1 MIPMPPIRPILRR
14 LRAHLRRPLR
24 WLAVV
29 AALLAAV
36 SLVTLAGLVVAVRWV
51 PFDAKSLESPET
63 SSFLFDRNG
72 RPLRAF
78 LGTDEQWRVP
88 VHLDEVS
95 THVVNAIVAVEDKR
109 FFTHCGVDP
118 IAILRATLSNLR
130 GGRIVSG
137 ASTITMQVVGLSASR
152 ERTLGRKLR
161 QAFRALQVERVL
173 SKERILELYLT
184 YAPYGGNICGIE
196 AAAQRYFAKSAA
208 ALTLDEA
215 TLLAGIPQSPARLRP
230 DRFPKAALARRE
242 TVLARMRD
250 DGKISPSQ
258 YDRARART
266 PRVGSHDAPVL
277 APHFT
282 DLVHDTYPRMTRI
295 RTTLD
300 LEVQQR
306 AEALVADAVRAQS
319 GFGVTNGAAVVLHN
333 QTGEV
338 LAMVGSA
345 DYNAI
350 AIQGQVNGA
359 TSSRSPGSALKP
371 LLYALAFSEGAALT
385 ETRLLDVP
393 TYYGGYHPENFDHAC
408 QGLVSADKA
417 MAWSLNIPAIELLQ
431 ETGLTRAVN
440 FMRSAGLAT
449 LDKSAGEYGLS
460 LALGTCGVTLLDL
473 AGAYAML
480 ARGGDVVAPK
490 LLIEGTRISRPDKP
504 RPMNDAITLRSAS
517 TGSSRRRLLSPQAAG
532 FALRALADPTLRPP
546 EEVALSLKEMEGIAW
561 KTGTSSGFR
570 DAWTIAC
577 TRTHTTAVWLGN
589 FDGRPSPGV
598 TGARAAAPVALS
610 MAMWLQRHREA
621 RDRLWPPLPDGTT
634 RITVCALTG
643 APASLDCPTT
653 RTALAI
659 PDTPRFPV
667 PCRVHQRMSIDT
679 ASGEVLCPRC
689 AEGRTAREDV
699 FAVWPARVSQWFRDH
714 QMEENAPPRHFAGCA
729 TRSGLVAPRI
739 VSPSNGDAFLV
750 QPGRPP
756 EAQKIALRAV
766 APAAGLR
773 LYWFLDGKLIHAV
786 APGTDAFLILQP
798 GSHRLR
804 CADDLGR
811 ADEVAFNVTEE

>member
-1 MIPMPPIRPILRR
+1 MSIRLRAVLRR
-14 LRAHLRRPLR
+14 LLR
-24 WLAVV
+24 WSAV
-29 AALLAAV
+29 ASLLLAAV
-36 SLVTLAGLVVAVRWV
+36 CLIALLVLVAAVRWV

-109 FFTHCGVDP
+109 FFTHWGVDP
-118 IAILRATLSNLR
+118 VAILRASLSNLR
-130 GGRIVSG
+130 GGRIISG

-161 QAFRALQVERVL
+161 QAFRALQAERVL
-173 SKERILELYLT
+173 SKQRILELYLT

-196 AAAQRYFAKSAA
+196 AAAQRYFGKSAA

-230 DRFPKAALARRE
+230 DRFPKAALARRN
-242 TVLARMRD
+242 TVLIRMLED
-250 DGKISPSQ
+250 DKITLPE
-258 YDRARART
+258 YDRALTRH
-266 PRVGSHDAPVL
+266 PLVGSHDAPGL

-282 DLVHDTYPRMTRI
+282 DLVHEAYPRMTRI

-306 AEALVADAVRAQS
+306 AEALVAEAVRSNAA
-319 GFGVTNGAAVVLHN
+319 FGVTNGAAVVLQN
-333 QTGEV
+333 DTGEV

-345 DYNAI
+345 DYTAVST
-350 AIQGQVNGA
+350 QGQVNGA
-359 TSSRSPGSALKP
+359 TSPRSPGSALKP
-371 LLYALAFSEGAALT
+371 LLYALAFSEGAALPD
-385 ETRLLDVP
+385 TRLLDVP
-393 TYYGGYHPENFDHAC
+393 TFYGGYHPENFDHAC

-431 ETGLTRAVN
+431 STGLNRAVS
-440 FMRSAGLAT
+440 FMRNAGLAT
-449 LDKSAGEYGLS
+449 LDKPAGEYGLS

-480 ARGGDVVAPK
+480 ARGGDALAPK
-490 LLIEGTRISRPDKP
+490 VMIEGTRITRPEPARLTTQTMSIRSSSIASPP
-504 RPMNDAITLRSAS
+504 RH
-517 TGSSRRRLLSPQAAG
+517 LLSPQAAY
-532 FALRALADPTLRPP
+532 FALRALADATLRPP
-546 EEVALSLKEMEGIAW
+546 EEVALALKDMEGIAW

-589 FDGRPSPGV
+589 FDGRPSPGI
-598 TGARAAAPVALS
+598 TGARAAAPPALT
-610 MAMWLQRHREA
+610 MAVWLQNHRET
-621 RDRLWPPLPDGTT
+621 RDPRWPRNPGG
-634 RITVCALTG
+634 ITHINVCAVTG
-643 APASLDCPTT
+643 APSSPDCPTT
-653 RTALAI
+653 RSVMAI
-659 PDTPRFPV
+659 ANAARLPV
-667 PCRVHQRMSIDT
+667 SCRIHQRMSIDT
-679 ASGEVLCPRC
+679 ATSQVLCPRC
-689 AEGRTAREDV
+689 AEGHACEEKV

-714 QMEENAPPRHFAGCA
+714 QIEENAPPPHFSGCA
-729 TRSGLVAPRI
+729 TRAGLVAPRI
-739 VSPSNGDAFLV
+739 VSPTNGDAFLV
-750 QPGRPP
+750 QPGRPA

-766 APAAGLR
+766 APAAGSL
-773 LYWFLDGKLIHAV
+773 LYWFLDGQLIASV
-786 APGTDAFLILQP
+786 TPGTDAFLILQP

-811 ADEVAFNVTEE
+811 ADEVAFNVTAE

>member
-1 MIPMPPIRPILRR
+1 MIPLPPIRPMLLR

-24 WLAVV
+24 WLAV
-29 AALLAAV
+29 AALLLATL
-36 SLVTLAGLVVAVRWV
+36 SLVALVGLAAAVRWV

-109 FFTHCGVDP
+109 FFSHCGVDP

-161 QAFRALQVERVL
+161 QAFRALQVDRAMT
-173 SKERILELYLT
+173 KERILELYLT
-184 YAPYGGNICGIE
+184 YAPYGGNICGVE
-196 AAAQRYFAKSAA
+196 AAAQRYFGKSAA

-242 TVLARMRD
+242 TVLARMLQD
-250 DGKISPSQ
+250 EIISPTE
-258 YDRARART
+258 YERARART
-266 PRVGSHDAPVL
+266 PHVGSHDAPVS

-282 DLVHDTYPRMTRI
+282 DLVHDAYPRMTRI

-306 AEALVADAVRAQS
+306 AEALVADAVKAQAS
-319 GFGVTNGAAVVLHN
+319 FGVTNGAAVVLN
-333 QTGEV
+333 NETGEV

-345 DYNAI
+345 DYAAI

-359 TSSRSPGSALKP
+359 TSPRSPGSALKP
-371 LLYALAFSEGAALT
+371 LLYALAFSEGAALP

-393 TYYGGYHPENFDHAC
+393 TYYGGYHPENFDHEC

-449 LDKSAGEYGLS
+449 LDKPAGEYGLS

-480 ARGGDVVAPK
+480 ARGGDAIAPK
-490 LLIEGTRISRPDKP
+490 LIIDGTRISRAEEN
-504 RPMNDAITLRSAS
+504 RRVSSSVSLRSPAAP
-517 TGSSRRRLLSPQAAG
+517 RRLLAPPAAG

-598 TGARAAAPVALS
+598 TGARAAAPAALT
-610 MAMWLQRHREA
+610 MAMWLQSHRET
-621 RDRLWPPLPDGTT
+621 RDRLWPRLPDGTT
-634 RITVCALTG
+634 PITVCALTG
-643 APASLDCPTT
+643 SPSSPDCPTT

-659 PDTPRFPV
+659 ADTPRFPA

-689 AEGRTAREDV
+689 AEGHAAREEV

-714 QMEENAPPRHFAGCA
+714 QIEENAPPRHFAGCA

-739 VSPSNGDAFLV
+739 VSPSNGDAFIV
-750 QPGRPP
+750 QPERPA

-773 LYWFLDGKLIHAV
+773 LYWFLDGKLIQAV
-786 APGTDAFLILQP
+786 APGTDAFLVLQP

-811 ADEVAFNVTEE
+811 ADEVAFNVTAE